1 MNENT
6 ASPKKPIYRR
16 KGFWIGIGVLAL
28 VGAIANGSHEKPSAD
43 TEAKPTATVTATAS
57 PSPSSA
63 ADEVKK
69 IQEDNKKGQD
79 DLNDAIAEAS
89 KSAAAAE
96 EAVSSDV
103 PDVVGMTNAEAIPAL
118 HAAGFMA
125 NEEDA
130 TGQGRWSL
138 DNSNWKVCRQAPGP
152 GNHPATLRVA
162 IYSVKLN
169 ESC

>member
-6 ASPKKPIYRR
+6 ASPRKPIYKR
-16 KGFWIGIGVLAL
+16 KGFWIGIGVLTL
-28 VGAIANGSHEKPSAD
+28 VGAIANGAHEKPSAD
-43 TEAKPTATVTATAS
+43 TEAKPTATVTAT

-63 ADEVKK
+63 ADALKK

-79 DLNDAIAEAS
+79 DLSDAIAEAS

-138 DNSNWKVCRQAPGP
+138 DNSNWKVCRQSPGS